1 MGLWSSRYGLLPD
14 TLLSSGEINGNW
26 GFVKEAVGNTIH
38 RSDLP
43 ALTFL
48 IFTKAATPLLRVDG
62 EMWGCG

>member
-1 MGLWSSRYGLLPD
+1 M
-14 TLLSSGEINGNW
+14 SSGERNGNW